1 MVSKTG
7 TLMIISGPSGVG
19 KGTVVKKILESNS
32 NVKLSVSAT
41 TRKKRLGEVDGVDY
55 HFYSKEDFLKLC
67 ENGEMLEYAEY
78 CGNFYGTPSK
88 PIENWLK
95 IGKDVLLEIEIKG
108 AKKIKKKCKDCVA
121 VFLLPPS
128 LDVLYNRLKGRG
140 TEDEMAVQCRLERA
154 KEELRC
160 ADFYDYLV
168 VNTEVEKGASDI
180 LSILKAEKL
189 KFSNMNSFLK
199 EVLDSDCGY

>member
-1 MVSKTG
+1 
-7 TLMIISGPSGVG
+7 
-19 KGTVVKKILESNS
+19 
-32 NVKLSVSAT
+32 
-41 TRKKRLGEVDGVDY
+41 
-55 HFYSKEDFLKLC
+55 
-67 ENGEMLEYAEY
+67 
-78 CGNFYGTPSK
+78 
-88 PIENWLK
+88 
-95 IGKDVLLEIEIKG
+95 
-108 AKKIKKKCKDCVA
+108 
-121 VFLLPPS
+121 
-128 LDVLYNRLKGRG
+128 
-140 TEDEMAVQCRLERA
+140 MAVQCRLERA